1 MTLDTTLDLL
11 ASLTLEDGRA
21 WGAAAAEF
29 QRADATAVLNPAPP
43 HSHFLT
49 RPRGGSKTTDVA
61 GVALVDLIELAPP
74 ASRGY
79 CLAADAAQA
88 ALLLDALGGFVR
100 RTPGLAT
107 EVEVQT
113 WRVLHRRSGASLTV
127 LPADAAGAWGLR
139 PRLVVVDELA
149 QWKDTANA
157 RGMWEATASAM
168 GKVPGARLL
177 VITSAGDPAHWSAKI
192 LAHARS
198 LPDRW
203 RVSETPGP
211 LPWVDPS
218 WLAEQ
223 RALLPESQY
232 RRLHLNEWAAGE
244 DRIASADDLA
254 ACVVLEGP
262 LPARPGERYV
272 IGLDVGLKR
281 DRTVAAVCHSEA
293 LVNPEH
299 GTVGQ
304 RVVLDR
310 MHVWSGTRDA
320 PVLLDAVEQW
330 VAQASALYNG
340 ARAAIDPW
348 QAIGLGQRLRERK
361 VAVDEFTFSS
371 SSVGQLALTLHQ
383 LIRAHA
389 LALPD
394 DQDLLDEL
402 ANVRLVE
409 TAPGVLRMD
418 HDAGRHD
425 DRAVAIALAAHRLL
439 TAPPPARN
447 RVQFRRLM

>member
-1 MTLDTTLDLL
+1 MSREMALDLL
-11 ASLTLEDGRA
+11 HALILDDGQR
-21 WGAAAAEF
+21 WGAVAAPFQHTDAAALL
-29 QRADATAVLNPAPP
+29 DPAPP

-61 GVALVDLIELAPP
+61 GVELVDLIAVAPP
-74 ASRGY
+74 AARSY
-79 CLAADAAQA
+79 CLAADADQA
-88 ALLLDALGGFVR
+88 GLLLDALGGFVR
-100 RTPGLAT
+100 RTPGLGT
-107 EVEVQT
+107 EVEVGS
-113 WRVLHRRSGASLTV
+113 WRVVHRRTGASLTV
-127 LPADAAGAWGLR
+127 LPADAASAWGLR
-139 PRLVVVDELA
+139 PRRVVVDELG
-149 QWKDTANA
+149 QWRDTANA
-157 RGMWEATASAM
+157 RGMWDAIASAM
-168 GKVPGARLL
+168 GKIPGARLV
-177 VITSAGDPAHWSAKI
+177 VITTASDPAHWSARI
-192 LAHARS
+192 LDLVRTM
-198 LPDRW
+198 PERW

-211 LPWVDPS
+211 LPWVDPD
-218 WLAEQ
+218 WLVEQ
-223 RALLPESQY
+223 RALLSESQY
-232 RRLHLNEWAAGE
+232 RRVHLNEWAAAE
-244 DRIASADDLA
+244 DRVATVDDLRR
-254 ACVVLEGP
+254 CVSLEGP
-262 LPARPGERYV
+262 LPARPGERYI

-310 MHVWSGTRDA
+310 MHVWAGTRDA
-320 PVLLDAVEQW
+320 PVLLDAVEEW
-330 VAQASALYNG
+330 LAQASALYNG
-340 ARAAIDPW
+340 ARVAIDPW

-383 LIRAHA
+383 LIRSHA

-447 RVQFRRLM
+447 RVPFRRLM